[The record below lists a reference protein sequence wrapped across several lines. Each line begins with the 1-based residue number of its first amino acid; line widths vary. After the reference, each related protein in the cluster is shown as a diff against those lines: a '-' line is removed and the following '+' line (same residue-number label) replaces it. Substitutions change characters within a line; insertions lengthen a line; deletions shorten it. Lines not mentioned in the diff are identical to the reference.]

1 MMGWDGESLA
11 MPLLVNSH
19 VISGL
24 NTHSGME
31 GRISISFHSGHNIEK
46 HRRQEQELRLI
57 SAWKTC
63 KAITENFSF
72 KIKQGIFLGH

>member
-11 MPLLVNSH
+11 MPLLLNNH

-24 NTHSGME
+24 NTHWGWGG

-72 KIKQGIFLGH
+72 N